1 MQILLDTAN
10 VETIR
15 RYNDIY
21 NISGV
26 TSNPTIISREK
37 ADFFKTLCCIREII
51 GEEKQLHVQVT
62 ASTFEEMLK
71 EAECIVK
78 KLGMNTYIKVPANE
92 VGIKTIKI
100 LKQNGYNVTA
110 TAIYSLQQAMLA
122 ASVGADYVAPYF
134 NRMCNCNYDMP
145 SVISDMVK
153 LYEVNSLKTKLL
165 VASFKNTNQILQ
177 ALLAGAQ
184 AVTASPELYST
195 MLESPNVESAIDIF
209 TNDWVK
215 TYANK
220 RIYELN

>member
-1 MQILLDTAN
+1 MEILLDTAN
-10 VETIR
+10 IETIR
-15 RYNDIY
+15 RYNEIY

-37 ADFFKTLCCIREII
+37 ADFFKTLSCIREII
-51 GEEKQLHVQVT
+51 GEEKQLHVQVS
-62 ASTFEEMLK
+62 ADTFEEVLK
-71 EAECIVK
+71 EAKCIVEN
-78 KLGMNTYIKVPANE
+78 LGKNTYIKVPINE

-122 ASVGADYVAPYF
+122 ASVGADYAAPYF

-153 LYEVNSLKTKLL
+153 LYEVHGMKTKLL

-177 ALLAGAQ
+177 SLLAGAQ

-195 MLESPNVESAIDIF
+195 MLQSPNVESAIDIF
-209 TNDWVK
+209 HNDWVK
-215 TYANK
+215 IYGGK